1 MRIVVEYFAA
11 ALIVV
16 AMLMA
21 ALWLLEIAMD
31 VLSPLLD
38 RLIWGGY
45 EAVMT
50 AMEAVGL

>member
-1 MRIVVEYFAA
+1 MRIAVEYIAA

-45 EAVMT
+45 ETMMNVL
-50 AMEAVGL
+50 EAVGL